1 MSPFLSRISLIIVP
15 AVLLAITGFSQTGST
30 APVPGE
36 RERVAVFQFSLHGL
50 SLEEGA
56 QLTKRF
62 ASVLGESDRFDV
74 IVANSLKSSEGIA
87 DPRSLAEA
95 GKSVG
100 VQKVVHVDVV
110 RREPLTILQIRL
122 VNVSDAALLYAERV
136 DYSGE
141 LGSLLSDV
149 IPEQARK
156 LRSSHL
162 DSKTP
167 WAKAAFLFGACCGA
181 ILLIFWHFKRRDAVR
196 SSMRTKD

>member
-1 MSPFLSRISLIIVP
+1 
-15 AVLLAITGFSQTGST
+15 
-30 APVPGE
+30 
-36 RERVAVFQFSLHGL
+36 
-50 SLEEGA
+50 
-56 QLTKRF
+56 
-62 ASVLGESDRFDV
+62 
-74 IVANSLKSSEGIA
+74 VANSLKSSEGIA